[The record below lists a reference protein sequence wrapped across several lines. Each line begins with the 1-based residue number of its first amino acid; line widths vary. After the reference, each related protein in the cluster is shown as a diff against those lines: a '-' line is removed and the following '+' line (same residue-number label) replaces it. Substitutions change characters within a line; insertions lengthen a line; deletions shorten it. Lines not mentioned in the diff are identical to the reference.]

1 MRELISKAQS
11 DRQLV
16 ENELQAARQS
26 LDEARSETA
35 VQSDIASRTAATLQ
49 AVQDQLGQVQRELA
63 KSSATS
69 AKLEAE
75 VAAAHA
81 AYERLQAELK
91 SETKQRDERIHTL
104 TTERNKLKREGDD
117 LKARLDTAAGKGAAA
132 GTASAGVAAE
142 VPASPEEWFRQKQEL
157 LRKLQRVETGKR
169 R

>member
-1 MRELISKAQS
+1 
-11 DRQLV
+11 V

-35 VQSDIASRTAATLQ
+35 VQADIASRTAATLQ

-104 TTERNKLKREGDD
+104 TTERNKLKREADD